1 MVIDFSGRFN
11 GEAFVQF
18 TNIDDAYKALDN
30 HKKMMGH
37 RFESFY
43 HIHFHFRFFPLF
55 FCNFDGWWWG

>member
-18 TNIDDAYKALDN
+18 TNIDNAYKALDN

-43 HIHFHFRFFPLF
+43 HIQFPSFFFLLNLF
-55 FCNFDGWWWG
+55 GSGDKR